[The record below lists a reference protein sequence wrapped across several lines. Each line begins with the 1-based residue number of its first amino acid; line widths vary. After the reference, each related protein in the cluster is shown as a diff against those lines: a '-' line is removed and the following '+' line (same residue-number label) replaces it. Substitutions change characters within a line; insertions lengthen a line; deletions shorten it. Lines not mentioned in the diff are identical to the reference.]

1 MLASVR
7 KTRRLSLQLFAAA
20 LGAMAA
26 VTVLEVPLALAL
38 EWWVVED
45 WITFGNLAVGVLAI
59 VAALLLT
66 RFDPGHAQQER
77 IRMAAVFAV
86 LATGAFALRFM
97 SALDVIWVGFPARR
111 AMHIVGTIG
120 FDIVIALVAVVLV
133 ALTPGHSGTRV
144 HALLRT
150 GLGIVIAI
158 AGLAVIAS
166 VAGFYAALA
175 PDHVLGIM
183 TRGLLGFGLAATA
196 LATLL
201 AMRQVEDEQDVV
213 DAF

>member
-1 MLASVR
+1 
-7 KTRRLSLQLFAAA
+7 
-20 LGAMAA
+20 
-26 VTVLEVPLALAL
+26 
-38 EWWVVED
+38 
-45 WITFGNLAVGVLAI
+45 
-59 VAALLLT
+59 
-66 RFDPGHAQQER
+66 
-77 IRMAAVFAV
+77 MAAVFAV

-158 AGLAVIAS
+158 LMMK
-166 VAGFYAALA
+166 L
-175 PDHVLGIM
+175 VLS
-183 TRGLLGFGLAATA
+183 
-196 LATLL
+196 
-201 AMRQVEDEQDVV
+201 
-213 DAF
+213 